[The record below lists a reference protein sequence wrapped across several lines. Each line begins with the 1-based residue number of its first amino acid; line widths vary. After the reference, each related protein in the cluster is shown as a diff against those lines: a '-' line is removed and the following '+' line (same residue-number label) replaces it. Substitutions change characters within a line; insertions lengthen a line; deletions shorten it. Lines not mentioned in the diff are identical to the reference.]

1 MVFLDMISMPIVL
14 IISSVIQTW
23 LLVPRCIMFHQFHG
37 KRFMIIF
44 FAWIGQNQQHVK
56 NTACSADGRITLLSL
71 KLNALRSLNQ
81 MKVRSVLDSALVF
94 CSQSNSLCL
103 IWNYW
108 MTSLVKKIK
117 YFHEFFNFSYE
128 TCVTG
133 YDLYYSLTHPFKWK
147 LFRLETCTGPHY
159 LVFHFLS
166 NKWRW

>member
-1 MVFLDMISMPIVL
+1 
-14 IISSVIQTW
+14 
-23 LLVPRCIMFHQFHG
+23 
-37 KRFMIIF
+37 
-44 FAWIGQNQQHVK
+44 
-56 NTACSADGRITLLSL
+56 L

-147 LFRLETCTGPHY
+147 LFGLETCTGPHY